1 MSYFDSQKPTQIIMD
16 ASPVGLGGLLIQDG
30 KVISY
35 ASRTLTDVECRYS
48 QKGREMLALAW
59 AVEHF
64 HLYVYGAQFT
74 IVTDHKPLLSIFH
87 NHKATNARIDRW

>member
-35 ASRTLTDVECRYS
+35 ASRTLNVDIPRQGEKCLPWLG
-48 QKGREMLALAW
+48 Q
-59 AVEHF
+59 
-64 HLYVYGAQFT
+64 
-74 IVTDHKPLLSIFH
+74 
-87 NHKATNARIDRW
+87 